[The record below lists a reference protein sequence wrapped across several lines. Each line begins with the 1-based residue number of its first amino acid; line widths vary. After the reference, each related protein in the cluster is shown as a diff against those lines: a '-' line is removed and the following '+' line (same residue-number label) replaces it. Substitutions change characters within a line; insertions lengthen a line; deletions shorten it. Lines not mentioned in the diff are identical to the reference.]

1 MGLSMTTSEHL
12 QASQA
17 AQSSEASFDTGYLQ
31 WKSWEPGEFGRF
43 SALDASYYTA
53 EFGIRR
59 PMLQVPPASG
69 LHAVAGARVLEIGFG
84 NGAVLAWL
92 RASGAEAYG
101 VEANPLLV
109 ERAIQLLG
117 PGRAFS
123 DLQDTA
129 LLGLAG
135 TFTQIIALDV
145 LEHVPLES
153 LPAMLSSIRN
163 LLAPGASAVLR
174 FPNGDSPFGRMYQH
188 GDPTHVT
195 TLGSIRVTYFAHRA
209 GLEVTSIRSPALPV
223 RNVGFSRGLRRFF
236 IRGGR
241 QMIEYV
247 VGQLYF
253 GGRSLP
259 LDPNYTAVLTRPA
272 V

>member
-1 MGLSMTTSEHL
+1 MATSEDL
-12 QASQA
+12 MDA
-17 AQSSEASFDTGYLQ
+17 AASFGTGYLQ

-43 SALDASYYTA
+43 SALDASYYAA
-53 EFGIRR
+53 EFG
-59 PMLQVPPASG
+59 MA
-69 LHAVAGARVLEIGFG
+69 AAAGGRVLEIGFG
-84 NGAVLAWL
+84 NGAVLEWL
-92 RASGAEAYG
+92 RARGAEAYG

-123 DLQDTA
+123 DLQDA
-129 LLGLAG
+129 VLVGMAG

-145 LEHVPLES
+145 LEHVPLEN
-153 LPAMLSSIRN
+153 LPGLLSSIRN

-195 TLGSIRVTYFAHRA
+195 TLGSIRMTYFAQRA
-209 GLEVTSIRSPALPV
+209 GLEVTSIRSPALPAW
-223 RNVGFSRGLRRFF
+223 NVGFSRGLRRFF
-236 IRGGR
+236 IRGAR
-241 QMIEYV
+241 RMIEYV